1 MKECLTH
8 IIFNMKK
15 ILVILLL
22 SLCVITSRAQSTVL
36 EIQWGQSGVTY
47 TGLLLLYP
55 NDTGCF
61 KVKYFYGS
69 WVWCYQDARVS
80 YSRDIYGNVTT
91 YINCYNPKCA
101 MPYAAD
107 NFVIYPNGNMYTQD
121 AAGNWSTLIQ
131 AVIVDPMYW
140 AMKKNEYGLR

>member
-1 MKECLTH
+1 MKRFLATFVL
-8 IIFNMKK
+8 I
-15 ILVILLL
+15 L
-22 SLCVITSRAQSTVL
+22 SLVSAKAQSTVM
-36 EIQWGQSGVTY
+36 EIQWGQSGITY

-55 NDTGCF
+55 NNTGCF

-69 WVWCYQDARVS
+69 WIWCYQDAKLTS
-80 YSRDIYGNVTT
+80 TRDVFGNVTS

-101 MPYAAD
+101 LPYAAD

-131 AVIVDPMYW
+131 AVIIDPRYW
-140 AMKKNEYGLR
+140 AIKKNEYGLR

>member
-1 MKECLTH
+1 MVSKGTRGVVKEKKDGWSY
-8 IIFNMKK
+8 IQWDFNKK
-15 ILVILLL
+15 KGW
-22 SLCVITSRAQSTVL
+22 STVM
-36 EIQWGQSGVTY
+36 EIQWEQSGITY

-55 NDTGCF
+55 NNTGCF

-69 WVWCYQDARVS
+69 WIWCYQDARLTS
-80 YSRDIYGNVTT
+80 TRDVFGNVTS

-101 MPYAAD
+101 LPYAAD

-131 AVIVDPMYW
+131 AVIIDPRYW
-140 AMKKNEYGLR
+140 AIKKNEYGLR